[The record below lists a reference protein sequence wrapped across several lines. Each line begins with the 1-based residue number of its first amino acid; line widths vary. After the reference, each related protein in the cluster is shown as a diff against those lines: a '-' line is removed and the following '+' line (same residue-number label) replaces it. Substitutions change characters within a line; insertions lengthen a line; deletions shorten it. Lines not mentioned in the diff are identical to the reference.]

1 MQASTYFLTHYAIKA
16 WEWLIHPGLALAA
29 LAVLAVLVPRVGRLC
44 VRVVAQRLDAD
55 EESTKSKLALAGA
68 LVYLVEA
75 VVYFII
81 AIRALTLLGV
91 PAASAAVPATVVS
104 AAIGF
109 GAQNI
114 IGDFLSGV
122 FIITERQ
129 FGVGDYVSFEG
140 TNNSVEGT
148 VVALTLRATKLRT
161 ASGEMVTVPNGK
173 VGAITNFSQDWSRA
187 FVEMDIPL
195 RPGENIDQLVAQV
208 EKATKR
214 AVSAPEIKPNVT
226 GDVDVMPAIAVVQ
239 PQAAGQPW
247 AVTFRVTVDVVPAKQ
262 WAVERAIRSAM
273 LNTFWERMET
283 VPASPF
289 VANDSPGASTPRGTA
304 PGAAPNT
311 AADDSAPTTVF
322 ATRQE
327 ASASSQS
334 SSHDGVHSTDTSRLS
349 DDEDSGT
356 PLDPAEE
363 VAIIRSKDDGPGA
376 ASDGALIVGTEGDDE
391 EDLDSGVFKRY
402 DYSSRFQR
410 WLTFGGRTRVSTT
423 LLLISLVVLGLL
435 AAASS
440 NPDDGRAGVLNPA
453 YWSDRPAKTS
463 EQTETPAPEP
473 AQPTTQDSPGQ
484 EGQQPQQTGQAD
496 HPEPQSTQEPNANEP
511 QRRQQNQAPQP
522 QQQNQN
528 QNQNQQP
535 GGNRGAEAPATA
547 GADSGTGTGDS
558 GGDTGGF

>member
-1 MQASTYFLTHYAIKA
+1 MHASTYFLTHYAIKA
-16 WEWLIHPGLALAA
+16 WEWLIHPGLPLAA
-29 LAVLAVLVPRVGRLC
+29 LAVLAVLIPRIGRLC

-140 TNNSVEGT
+140 TNNVVEGT

-187 FVEMDIPL
+187 FVEIDIPL
-195 RPGENIDQLVAQV
+195 RPGENIDHLVSQV

-214 AVSAPEIKPNVT
+214 AVSAPDVKPNVT

-247 AVTFRVTVDVVPAKQ
+247 AVTFRVTVDVIPAKQ
-262 WAVERAIRSAM
+262 WAVERAIRSAI

-289 VANDSPGASTPRGTA
+289 GAEEASGTSIPHSTL
-304 PGAAPNT
+304 PGAAPTT

-327 ASASSQS
+327 ASASPQS
-334 SSHDGVHSTDTSRLS
+334 SPHDGVHSTDTSRLP
-349 DDEDSGT
+349 DADDSGT
-356 PLDPAEE
+356 PLDPTEE

-376 ASDGALIVGTEGDDE
+376 ASDGALIVGTEDDDE

-423 LLLISLVVLGLL
+423 LLFIALVVLGLL

-440 NPDDGRAGVLNPA
+440 NPDDGRAGILNPA

-463 EQTETPAPEP
+463 EQTESPAPEP
-473 AQPTTQDSPGQ
+473 SQPATQDSPEQ
-484 EGQQPQQTGQAD
+484 QGQQPQQTGQAD
-496 HPEPQSTQEPNANEP
+496 NPEPRSTQQPNANEP
-511 QRRQQNQAPQP
+511 QRGDQNQAPQP

-528 QNQNQQP
+528 QQP
-535 GGNRGAEAPATA
+535 DGNRGAEAPSPTGA
-547 GADSGTGTGDS
+547 GSGTGAGDS
-558 GGDTGGF
+558 GRDAGGF

>member
-16 WEWLIHPGLALAA
+16 WEWLIHPGLPLAA
-29 LAVLAVLVPRVGRLC
+29 LAVLAVLIPRIGRLC
-44 VRVVAQRLDAD
+44 ARAIAQRLDAD

-140 TNNSVEGT
+140 TNNVVEGT

-187 FVEMDIPL
+187 FVEIDIPL
-195 RPGENIDQLVAQV
+195 RPGENIDQLVAHV
-208 EKATKR
+208 EEATKR
-214 AVSAPEIKPNVT
+214 AVASPEIKPNVT
-226 GDVDVMPAIAVVQ
+226 GDVDVMPAVAVVQ

-247 AVTFRVTVDVVPAKQ
+247 AVTFRVTVDVIPAKQ
-262 WAVERAIRSAM
+262 WAVERAIRSAI

-289 VANDSPGASTPRGTA
+289 GAEDPSDASIPHSTVPGG
-304 PGAAPNT
+304 APNT
-311 AADDSAPTTVF
+311 ATDDAPTTVF

-327 ASASSQS
+327 PSASSQGLS
-334 SSHDGVHSTDTSRLS
+334 EATAHSTDTSRATDGDDS
-349 DDEDSGT
+349 DT

-376 ASDGALIVGTEGDDE
+376 ASDGALIVGTEDDSE

-423 LLLISLVVLGLL
+423 LLFIALAVLGLL

-440 NPDDGRAGVLNPA
+440 NPDDGRAGILNPA
-453 YWSDRPAKTS
+453 YWSDRSAKTS
-463 EQTETPAPEP
+463 EPSETPASEP
-473 AQPTTQDSPGQ
+473 AQPATQDSSEQ

-496 HPEPQSTQEPNANEP
+496 SPEPRSTQQPNANEP
-511 QRRQQNQAPQP
+511 QRGQQNQAPQL
-522 QQQNQN
+522 QQQNQD
-528 QNQNQQP
+528 QQSD
-535 GGNRGAEAPATA
+535 GNRGAEAPATV
-547 GADSGTGTGDS
+547 GADSGNGTGDS
-558 GGDTGGF
+558 AGDTGGF

>member
-1 MQASTYFLTHYAIKA
+1 MQATTYFLTHYAIKA

-29 LAVLAVLVPRVGRLC
+29 LAVLAVLIPRVGRLC

-195 RPGENIDQLVAQV
+195 RPGENIDHLVSQV

-289 VANDSPGASTPRGTA
+289 VANDSPGNSSARSSA
-304 PGAAPNT
+304 PGQAPNP
-311 AADDSAPTTVF
+311 AADDTPTTVF
-322 ATRQE
+322 ATGHE

-334 SSHDGVHSTDTSRLS
+334 SSHDGVHSTHTSRLS
-349 DDEDSGT
+349 DDDNSGT
-356 PLDPAEE
+356 PLDPDAE

-376 ASDGALIVGTEGDDE
+376 GSDGALIVGTEDDEE

-410 WLTFGGRTRVSTT
+410 CLTFGGRTRVSTT

-440 NPDDGRAGVLNPA
+440 NPDDGRAGVLNPS

-473 AQPTTQDSPGQ
+473 TQPATQDSPEQ
-484 EGQQPQQTGQAD
+484 EGQQPQQTGQPD
-496 HPEPQSTQEPNANEP
+496 SPEPRSTQEPNANEP

-528 QNQNQQP
+528 QNQNQQSD
-535 GGNRGAEAPATA
+535 GNRGAEAPATA
-547 GADSGTGTGDS
+547 GAASGTGTGDS
-558 GGDTGGF
+558 GGNAGGL

>member
-16 WEWLIHPGLALAA
+16 WEWLIHPGLPLAA
-29 LAVLAVLVPRVGRLC
+29 LAVLAVLIPRIGRLC

-140 TNNSVEGT
+140 TNNVVEGT

-187 FVEMDIPL
+187 FVEIDIPL
-195 RPGENIDQLVAQV
+195 RPGENIDHLVSQV
-208 EKATKR
+208 EQATKR
-214 AVSAPEIKPNVT
+214 AVASPEIKPNVT
-226 GDVDVMPAIAVVQ
+226 GDVDVMPAVAVVQ

-247 AVTFRVTVDVVPAKQ
+247 AVTFRVTVDVIPAKQ
-262 WAVERAIRSAM
+262 WAVERAIRSAI

-289 VANDSPGASTPRGTA
+289 GAKEASGTSIPHSTV

-311 AADDSAPTTVF
+311 ATDDAPTTVF

-327 ASASSQS
+327 PSASSQGLS
-334 SSHDGVHSTDTSRLS
+334 EATAHSTDTSRATYG
-349 DDEDSGT
+349 DDSNT

-376 ASDGALIVGTEGDDE
+376 ASDGALIVGTEDDSE

-423 LLLISLVVLGLL
+423 LLFIALAVLGLL

-440 NPDDGRAGVLNPA
+440 NPDDGRAGILNPA
-453 YWSDRPAKTS
+453 YWSDRSAKTS
-463 EQTETPAPEP
+463 EPSETPASEP
-473 AQPTTQDSPGQ
+473 AQPATQDSSEQ

-496 HPEPQSTQEPNANEP
+496 TPEPRSTQEPNANEP

-535 GGNRGAEAPATA
+535 DGNRGAEAPSTA
-547 GADSGTGTGDS
+547 GADSGADTGDS
-558 GGDTGGF
+558 GGDAGGF

>member
-1 MQASTYFLTHYAIKA
+1 MQASSYYFTHYAVKI

-29 LAVLAVLVPRVGRLC
+29 LAVLAVLIPRVGRLC
-44 VRVVAQRLDAD
+44 VRLVGQRLDAE

-140 TNNSVEGT
+140 TNNAVEGT

-195 RPGENIDQLVAQV
+195 RPGENIDHLISQV
-208 EKATKR
+208 EKATQR
-214 AVSAPEIKPNVT
+214 AVNHPDIKPNVT
-226 GDVDVMPAIAVVQ
+226 GEVDVMPAVAVVQ

-262 WAVERAIRSAM
+262 WAVERAIRSAI

-283 VPASPF
+283 VPLAPF
-289 VANDSPGASTPRGTA
+289 AQEDGQASTARH
-304 PGAAPNT
+304 
-311 AADDSAPTTVF
+311 SAPSGHGTPAGARATSQDQDDASAATTVIPSQTNE
-322 ATRQE
+322 TRSLSTAE
-327 ASASSQS
+327 G
-334 SSHDGVHSTDTSRLS
+334 DGEGS
-349 DDEDSGT
+349 DSDT
-356 PLDPAEE
+356 PLDPDEE

-376 ASDGALIVGTEGDDE
+376 ASSGSLAESGED
-391 EDLDSGVFKRY
+391 EDLDTGVFKRY
-402 DYSSRFQR
+402 DYDHKIQR

-423 LLLISLVVLGLL
+423 VLLIALVVLGLL

-453 YWSDRPAKTS
+453 YWTDRPAKTS
-463 EQTETPAPEP
+463 EQTEAPEP
-473 AQPTTQDSPGQ
+473 AQDQPADQEAPATENQEPQPTEDNGQ
-484 EGQQPQQTGQAD
+484 NQQ
-496 HPEPQSTQEPNANEP
+496 PQSTQSPAATQSPAQDQNSG
-511 QRRQQNQAPQP
+511 QSSGQGQNQEPMQRPQS
-522 QQQNQN
+522 QNQ
-528 QNQNQQP
+528 P
-535 GGNRGAEAPATA
+535 NRGN
-547 GADSGTGTGDS
+547 
-558 GGDTGGF
+558 DTGGAPAQDGGDGTANLGADTDSL

>member
-29 LAVLAVLVPRVGRLC
+29 LAVLAVLIPRVGRLC

-75 VVYFII
+75 VIYFII

-140 TNNSVEGT
+140 TNNVVEGT

-187 FVEMDIPL
+187 FVEIDIPL
-195 RPGENIDQLVAQV
+195 RPGENIDHLVSQV

-214 AVSAPEIKPNVT
+214 AVSAPDVKPNVT

-262 WAVERAIRSAM
+262 WAVERAIRSAI

-283 VPASPF
+283 VPVSPF
-289 VANDSPGASTPRGTA
+289 GAEESPDAPGPRGTV

-327 ASASSQS
+327 ASTFAQS
-334 SSHDGVHSTDTSRLS
+334 SPHEGANSTDTPRPS
-349 DDEDSGT
+349 DDDDSNT

-376 ASDGALIVGTEGDDE
+376 ASDGALIVSTEEDNE

-423 LLLISLVVLGLL
+423 LLFIALVVLGLL

-440 NPDDGRAGVLNPA
+440 NPDDGRAGILNPA

-463 EQTETPAPEP
+463 EQTESPAPEP
-473 AQPTTQDSPGQ
+473 SQPATQDSPEQ
-484 EGQQPQQTGQAD
+484 QGQQPQQPGQAD
-496 HPEPQSTQEPNANEP
+496 RPEPRATQEPNVNEP
-511 QRRQQNQAPQP
+511 QRGQQNQAPQLH
-522 QQQNQN
+522 QQNQD
-528 QNQNQQP
+528 QQSD
-535 GGNRGAEAPATA
+535 GNRGAEAPATA

>member
-1 MQASTYFLTHYAIKA
+1 MHASTYFLTHYAIKA
-16 WEWLIHPGLALAA
+16 WEWLIHPGLPLAA
-29 LAVLAVLVPRVGRLC
+29 LAVLAVLIPRIGRLC

-55 EESTKSKLALAGA
+55 EESTKSTLALAGA

-140 TNNSVEGT
+140 TNNAVEGT

-187 FVEMDIPL
+187 FVEIDIPL
-195 RPGENIDQLVAQV
+195 RPGENIDHLVSQV

-214 AVSAPEIKPNVT
+214 AVSAPDVKPNVT

-247 AVTFRVTVDVVPAKQ
+247 AVTFRVTVDVIPAKQ
-262 WAVERAIRSAM
+262 WAVERAIRSAI

-289 VANDSPGASTPRGTA
+289 GAKEASGTSIPHSTV
-304 PGAAPNT
+304 PGAAPTT

-327 ASASSQS
+327 ASASPQS
-334 SSHDGVHSTDTSRLS
+334 SPHDGVHSTDTSRLS
-349 DDEDSGT
+349 DDDDSGT

-363 VAIIRSKDDGPGA
+363 VAIVRSKDDGPGS
-376 ASDGALIVGTEGDDE
+376 ASDGALIVGTEDDDE

-423 LLLISLVVLGLL
+423 LLFIALAILGLL

-463 EQTETPAPEP
+463 EQTESPAPEP
-473 AQPTTQDSPGQ
+473 SQPATQDSSEQ
-484 EGQQPQQTGQAD
+484 EGQQPQQTGQAET
-496 HPEPQSTQEPNANEP
+496 PEPQSTQEPNANNSQREP
-511 QRRQQNQAPQP
+511 QNRAPQS

-528 QNQNQQP
+528 QNQQP
-535 GGNRGAEAPATA
+535 DGNRGAAAPATT
-547 GADSGTGTGDS
+547 GADSGTATGDS
-558 GGDTGGF
+558 GGNTGGF

>member
-29 LAVLAVLVPRVGRLC
+29 LAVLAVLIPRVGRLC

-140 TNNSVEGT
+140 TNNAVEGT

-195 RPGENIDQLVAQV
+195 RPGENIDHLVSQV

-289 VANDSPGASTPRGTA
+289 VANDSPGASAPRGTA

-311 AADDSAPTTVF
+311 AADDSTPTTVF

-349 DDEDSGT
+349 DDDNSGT
-356 PLDPAEE
+356 PLDPDAE

-376 ASDGALIVGTEGDDE
+376 GSDGALIVGTEDDEE

-440 NPDDGRAGVLNPA
+440 NPDDGRAGVLNPS

-473 AQPTTQDSPGQ
+473 TQPATQDSPEQ
-484 EGQQPQQTGQAD
+484 EGQQPQQTGQPD
-496 HPEPQSTQEPNANEP
+496 SPEPRSTQEPNANEP
-511 QRRQQNQAPQP
+511 QRRQQNQGPQP

-535 GGNRGAEAPATA
+535 DGNRGAEAPATA

-558 GGDTGGF
+558 GADTGGF

>member
-16 WEWLIHPGLALAA
+16 WEWLIHPGLPLAA
-29 LAVLAVLVPRVGRLC
+29 LAVLAVLIPRIGRLC

-140 TNNSVEGT
+140 TNNAVEGT

-187 FVEMDIPL
+187 FVEIDIPL
-195 RPGENIDQLVAQV
+195 RPGENIDHLVSQV

-214 AVSAPEIKPNVT
+214 AVSAPDVKPNVT

-247 AVTFRVTVDVVPAKQ
+247 AVTFRVTVDVIPAKQ
-262 WAVERAIRSAM
+262 WAVERAIRSAI

-289 VANDSPGASTPRGTA
+289 GAEEASGTSIPHSTV
-304 PGAAPNT
+304 PGAAPTT
-311 AADDSAPTTVF
+311 AADDSAPTTVV

-327 ASASSQS
+327 ASASPQS
-334 SSHDGVHSTDTSRLS
+334 SPHDGVHSTDTSRLS
-349 DDEDSGT
+349 DDDDSGT

-376 ASDGALIVGTEGDDE
+376 ASDGALIVGTEDDDE

-423 LLLISLVVLGLL
+423 LLFIALVVLGLL

-440 NPDDGRAGVLNPA
+440 NPDDGRAGILNPA

-463 EQTETPAPEP
+463 EPSETPASEP
-473 AQPTTQDSPGQ
+473 AQPATQDSSEQ

-496 HPEPQSTQEPNANEP
+496 SPEPRSTQQPNANEP
-511 QRRQQNQAPQP
+511 QRGQQNQAPQL
-522 QQQNQN
+522 QQQNQD
-528 QNQNQQP
+528 QQSD
-535 GGNRGAEAPATA
+535 GNRGAEAPATV
-547 GADSGTGTGDS
+547 GADSGNGTGDS
-558 GGDTGGF
+558 AGDTGGF

>member
-1 MQASTYFLTHYAIKA
+1 MHASTYFLTHYAIKA
-16 WEWLIHPGLALAA
+16 WEWLIHPGLPLAA
-29 LAVLAVLVPRVGRLC
+29 LAVLAVLIPRIGRLC

-140 TNNSVEGT
+140 TNNAVEGT

-187 FVEMDIPL
+187 FVEIDIPL
-195 RPGENIDQLVAQV
+195 RPGENIDHLVSQV

-214 AVSAPEIKPNVT
+214 AVSAPDVKPNVT

-247 AVTFRVTVDVVPAKQ
+247 AVTFHVTVDVIPAKQ
-262 WAVERAIRSAM
+262 WAVERAIRSAI

-289 VANDSPGASTPRGTA
+289 GAKEASGTSIPHSTV
-304 PGAAPNT
+304 PGAAPTT

-327 ASASSQS
+327 ASASPQS
-334 SSHDGVHSTDTSRLS
+334 SPHDGVHSTDTSRLS
-349 DDEDSGT
+349 DDDDSGT

-363 VAIIRSKDDGPGA
+363 VAIVRSKDDGPGS
-376 ASDGALIVGTEGDDE
+376 ASDGALIVGTEDDDE

-423 LLLISLVVLGLL
+423 LLFIALAILGLL

-463 EQTETPAPEP
+463 EQTESPAPEP
-473 AQPTTQDSPGQ
+473 SQPATQDSSEQ
-484 EGQQPQQTGQAD
+484 EGQQPQQTGQAET
-496 HPEPQSTQEPNANEP
+496 PEPQSTQEPNANNSQREP
-511 QRRQQNQAPQP
+511 QNRAPQS

-528 QNQNQQP
+528 QNQQP
-535 GGNRGAEAPATA
+535 DGNRGAAAPATT
-547 GADSGTGTGDS
+547 GADSGTATGDS
-558 GGDTGGF
+558 GGNTGGF

>member
-1 MQASTYFLTHYAIKA
+1 M
-16 WEWLIHPGLALAA
+16 
-29 LAVLAVLVPRVGRLC
+29 
-44 VRVVAQRLDAD
+44 
-55 EESTKSKLALAGA
+55 
-68 LVYLVEA
+68 
-75 VVYFII
+75 
-81 AIRALTLLGV
+81 
-91 PAASAAVPATVVS
+91 
-104 AAIGF
+104 
-109 GAQNI
+109 
-114 IGDFLSGV
+114 
-122 FIITERQ
+122 
-129 FGVGDYVSFEG
+129 SFEG
-140 TNNSVEGT
+140 TNNAVEGT

-187 FVEMDIPL
+187 FVEIDIPL
-195 RPGENIDQLVAQV
+195 RPGENIDHLVSQV

-214 AVSAPEIKPNVT
+214 AVSAPDVKPNVT

-247 AVTFRVTVDVVPAKQ
+247 AVTFRVTVDVIPAKQ
-262 WAVERAIRSAM
+262 WAVERAIRSAI

-289 VANDSPGASTPRGTA
+289 GAKEASGTSIPHSTV

-327 ASASSQS
+327 ASASPQS
-334 SSHDGVHSTDTSRLS
+334 SPHDGVHSTDTSRLS
-349 DDEDSGT
+349 DADDSGT

-376 ASDGALIVGTEGDDE
+376 ASDGALIVGTEDDDE

-423 LLLISLVVLGLL
+423 LLFIALMVLGLL

-440 NPDDGRAGVLNPA
+440 NPDDGRAGILNPA

-463 EQTETPAPEP
+463 EQTESPATESSQP
-473 AQPTTQDSPGQ
+473 ATQDSPEQ
-484 EGQQPQQTGQAD
+484 QGQQPQQTGQAD
-496 HPEPQSTQEPNANEP
+496 SPEPRSTQQPNANEP
-511 QRRQQNQAPQP
+511 QRGQQNQAPQP

-528 QNQNQQP
+528 QNQNQQSN
-535 GGNRGAEAPATA
+535 GNRGAEAPSPTGA
-547 GADSGTGTGDS
+547 GSGTGAGDS
-558 GGDTGGF
+558 GGDAGGF

>member
-1 MQASTYFLTHYAIKA
+1 MHASTYFLTHYAIKA
-16 WEWLIHPGLALAA
+16 WEWLIHPGLPLAA

-140 TNNSVEGT
+140 TNNAVEGT

-187 FVEMDIPL
+187 FVEIDIPL
-195 RPGENIDQLVAQV
+195 RPGENIDHLVSQV

-214 AVSAPEIKPNVT
+214 AVSAPDVKPNVT

-247 AVTFRVTVDVVPAKQ
+247 AVTFRVTVDVIPAKQ
-262 WAVERAIRSAM
+262 WAVERAIRSAI

-289 VANDSPGASTPRGTA
+289 GAKEASGTSIPHSTV
-304 PGAAPNT
+304 PGAAPTT

-327 ASASSQS
+327 ASASPQS
-334 SSHDGVHSTDTSRLS
+334 SPHDGVHSTDTSRLS
-349 DDEDSGT
+349 DDDDSGT

-363 VAIIRSKDDGPGA
+363 VAIVRSKDDGPGS
-376 ASDGALIVGTEGDDE
+376 ASDGALIVGTEDDDE

-423 LLLISLVVLGLL
+423 LLFIALAILGLL

-463 EQTETPAPEP
+463 EQTESPAPEP
-473 AQPTTQDSPGQ
+473 SQPATQDSSEQ
-484 EGQQPQQTGQAD
+484 EGQQPQQTGQAET
-496 HPEPQSTQEPNANEP
+496 PEPQSTQEPNANNSQREP
-511 QRRQQNQAPQP
+511 QNRAPQS

-528 QNQNQQP
+528 QNQQP
-535 GGNRGAEAPATA
+535 DGNRGAAAPATT
-547 GADSGTGTGDS
+547 GADSGTATGDS
-558 GGDTGGF
+558 GGNTGGF

>member
-29 LAVLAVLVPRVGRLC
+29 LAVLAVLIPRVGRLC

-75 VVYFII
+75 VIYFII

-140 TNNSVEGT
+140 TNNVVEGT

-187 FVEMDIPL
+187 FVEIDIPL
-195 RPGENIDQLVAQV
+195 RPGENIDHLVSQV

-214 AVSAPEIKPNVT
+214 AVSAPDVKPNVT

-247 AVTFRVTVDVVPAKQ
+247 AVTFRATVDVVPAKQ
-262 WAVERAIRSAM
+262 WAVERAIRSAI

-283 VPASPF
+283 VPVSPF
-289 VANDSPGASTPRGTA
+289 GAEESPDAPGPRGTV

-327 ASASSQS
+327 ASTFAQS
-334 SSHDGVHSTDTSRLS
+334 SPHEGANSTDTPRPS
-349 DDEDSGT
+349 DDDDSNT

-376 ASDGALIVGTEGDDE
+376 ASDGALIVGTEEDDE

-440 NPDDGRAGVLNPA
+440 NPDDGRAGILNPA

-463 EQTETPAPEP
+463 EPSKTPSSEP
-473 AQPTTQDSPGQ
+473 AQPATQDSPEQ
-484 EGQQPQQTGQAD
+484 QGQQPQQPGQAD
-496 HPEPQSTQEPNANEP
+496 RPEPRATQEPNVNEP
-511 QRRQQNQAPQP
+511 QRGQQNQAPQLH
-522 QQQNQN
+522 QQNQD
-528 QNQNQQP
+528 QQSD
-535 GGNRGAEAPATA
+535 GNRGAEAPATA

-558 GGDTGGF
+558 GGNTGGF

>member
-16 WEWLIHPGLALAA
+16 WEWLIHPGLPLAA
-29 LAVLAVLVPRVGRLC
+29 LSVLAVLVPRVGRLC

-140 TNNSVEGT
+140 TNNAVEGT

-187 FVEMDIPL
+187 FVEIDIPL
-195 RPGENIDQLVAQV
+195 RPGENIDQLVEHV
-208 EKATKR
+208 EQATKR
-214 AVSAPEIKPNVT
+214 ALASPSIKPNVT
-226 GDVDVMPAIAVVQ
+226 GDVDVMPAVAVVQ

-247 AVTFRVTVDVVPAKQ
+247 AVTFRVTVDVIPAKQ
-262 WAVERAIRSAM
+262 WAVERAIRSAI
-273 LNTFWERMET
+273 LNTFWDRMET
-283 VPASPF
+283 APASIF
-289 VANDSPGASTPRGTA
+289 DAEHSPDASTPRNTVPGEA
-304 PGAAPNT
+304 PDAEVE
-311 AADDSAPTTVF
+311 DSTPTTVF
-322 ATRQE
+322 ASRQE
-327 ASASSQS
+327 PSTSSQS
-334 SSHDGVHSTDTSRLS
+334 SSRVGVHSTDASHQS
-349 DDEDSGT
+349 DDDDSGT

-376 ASDGALIVGTEGDDE
+376 SSDGALIVGTEDDSE

-423 LLLISLVVLGLL
+423 LLFIALAVLGLL

-463 EQTETPAPEP
+463 ESTETPASEP
-473 AQPTTQDSPGQ
+473 AQPATQDSSEQ
-484 EGQQPQQTGQAD
+484 EGQQPQQTGQAET
-496 HPEPQSTQEPNANEP
+496 PEPQSTQEPNANNSQREP
-511 QRRQQNQAPQP
+511 QNRAPQS

-535 GGNRGAEAPATA
+535 DGNRGAAAPATT
-547 GADSGTGTGDS
+547 GANSGTATGDS

>member
-1 MQASTYFLTHYAIKA
+1 MHASTYFLTHYAIKA

-29 LAVLAVLVPRVGRLC
+29 LAVLAVLIPRVGRLC

-140 TNNSVEGT
+140 TNNVVEGT

-187 FVEMDIPL
+187 FVEIDIPL
-195 RPGENIDQLVAQV
+195 RPGENIDHLVSQV

-214 AVSAPEIKPNVT
+214 AVSAPDVKPNVT

-262 WAVERAIRSAM
+262 WAVERAIRSAI

-283 VPASPF
+283 VPVSPF
-289 VANDSPGASTPRGTA
+289 GAEESPDAPGPRGTV

-327 ASASSQS
+327 ASTFAQS
-334 SSHDGVHSTDTSRLS
+334 SPHEGANSTDTPRPS
-349 DDEDSGT
+349 DDDDSNT

-376 ASDGALIVGTEGDDE
+376 ASDGALIVGTEEDDE

-440 NPDDGRAGVLNPA
+440 NPDDGRAGILNPA

-463 EQTETPAPEP
+463 EPSKTPSSEP
-473 AQPTTQDSPGQ
+473 AQPATQDSPEQ
-484 EGQQPQQTGQAD
+484 QGQQPQQPGQAD
-496 HPEPQSTQEPNANEP
+496 RPEPRATQEPNVNEP
-511 QRRQQNQAPQP
+511 QRGQQNQAPQLH
-522 QQQNQN
+522 QQNQD
-528 QNQNQQP
+528 QQSD
-535 GGNRGAEAPATA
+535 GNRGAEAPATA

>member
-16 WEWLIHPGLALAA
+16 WEWLIHPGLPLAA
-29 LAVLAVLVPRVGRLC
+29 LAVLAVLIPRIGRLC

-140 TNNSVEGT
+140 TNNAVEGT

-187 FVEMDIPL
+187 FVEIDIPL
-195 RPGENIDQLVAQV
+195 RPGENIDHLVSQV

-214 AVSAPEIKPNVT
+214 AVSAPDVKPNVT

-247 AVTFRVTVDVVPAKQ
+247 AVTFRVTVDVIPAKQ
-262 WAVERAIRSAM
+262 WAVERAIRSAI

-289 VANDSPGASTPRGTA
+289 GAKEASGTSIPHSTV
-304 PGAAPNT
+304 PGAAPTT

-327 ASASSQS
+327 ASASPQS
-334 SSHDGVHSTDTSRLS
+334 SPHDGVHSTDTSRLS
-349 DDEDSGT
+349 DDDDSGT

-376 ASDGALIVGTEGDDE
+376 ASDGALIVGTEDDDE

-423 LLLISLVVLGLL
+423 LLFIALAILGLL

-463 EQTETPAPEP
+463 EQTESPAPEP
-473 AQPTTQDSPGQ
+473 SQPATQDSPEQ
-484 EGQQPQQTGQAD
+484 EGQQPQQTGQAET
-496 HPEPQSTQEPNANEP
+496 PEPQSTQEPNANNSQREP
-511 QRRQQNQAPQP
+511 QNRAPQS

-528 QNQNQQP
+528 QNQQP
-535 GGNRGAEAPATA
+535 DGNRGAAAPATT
-547 GADSGTGTGDS
+547 GADSGTATGDS
-558 GGDTGGF
+558 GGNTGGF

>member
-1 MQASTYFLTHYAIKA
+1 MHASTYFLTHYAIKA
-16 WEWLIHPGLALAA
+16 WEWLIHPGLPLAA
-29 LAVLAVLVPRVGRLC
+29 LAVLAVLIPRIGRLC

-140 TNNSVEGT
+140 TNNAVEGT

-187 FVEMDIPL
+187 FVEIDIPL
-195 RPGENIDQLVAQV
+195 RPGENIDHLVSQV

-214 AVSAPEIKPNVT
+214 AVSAPDVKPNVT

-247 AVTFRVTVDVVPAKQ
+247 AVTFRVTVDVIPAKQ
-262 WAVERAIRSAM
+262 WAVERAIRSAI

-289 VANDSPGASTPRGTA
+289 GAKEASGTSIPHSTV
-304 PGAAPNT
+304 PGAAPTT

-327 ASASSQS
+327 ASASPQS
-334 SSHDGVHSTDTSRLS
+334 SPHDGVHSTDTSRLS
-349 DDEDSGT
+349 DDDDSGT

-363 VAIIRSKDDGPGA
+363 VAIVRSKDDGPGS
-376 ASDGALIVGTEGDDE
+376 ASDGALIVGTEDDDE

-423 LLLISLVVLGLL
+423 LLFIALAVLGLL

-463 EQTETPAPEP
+463 EQTESPAPEP
-473 AQPTTQDSPGQ
+473 SQPATQDSSEQ
-484 EGQQPQQTGQAD
+484 EGQQPQQTGQAET
-496 HPEPQSTQEPNANEP
+496 PEPQSTQEPNANNSQREP
-511 QRRQQNQAPQP
+511 QNRAPQS

-528 QNQNQQP
+528 QNQQP
-535 GGNRGAEAPATA
+535 DGNRGAAAPATT
-547 GADSGTGTGDS
+547 GADSGTATGDS
-558 GGDTGGF
+558 GGNTGGF

>member
-1 MQASTYFLTHYAIKA
+1 MHASTYFLTHYAIKA
-16 WEWLIHPGLALAA
+16 WEWLIHPGLPLAA
-29 LAVLAVLVPRVGRLC
+29 LAVLAVLIPRIGRLC

-140 TNNSVEGT
+140 TNNAVEGT

-187 FVEMDIPL
+187 FVEIDIPL
-195 RPGENIDQLVAQV
+195 RPGENIDHLVSQV

-214 AVSAPEIKPNVT
+214 AVSAPDVKPNVT

-247 AVTFRVTVDVVPAKQ
+247 AVTFRVTVDVIPAKQ
-262 WAVERAIRSAM
+262 WAVERAIRSAI

-289 VANDSPGASTPRGTA
+289 GAKEASGTSIPHSTV
-304 PGAAPNT
+304 PGAAPTT

-327 ASASSQS
+327 ASASPQS
-334 SSHDGVHSTDTSRLS
+334 SPHDGVHSTDTSRLS
-349 DDEDSGT
+349 DDDDSGT

-363 VAIIRSKDDGPGA
+363 VAIVRSKDDGPGS
-376 ASDGALIVGTEGDDE
+376 ASDGALIVGTEDDDE

-423 LLLISLVVLGLL
+423 LLFIALAILGLL

-463 EQTETPAPEP
+463 EPTETPASEP
-473 AQPTTQDSPGQ
+473 AQPATQDSSEQ
-484 EGQQPQQTGQAD
+484 EGQQPQQTGQAET
-496 HPEPQSTQEPNANEP
+496 PEPQSTQEPNANNSQREP
-511 QRRQQNQAPQP
+511 QNRAPQS

-528 QNQNQQP
+528 QNQQP
-535 GGNRGAEAPATA
+535 DGNRGAAAPATT
-547 GADSGTGTGDS
+547 GADSGTATGDS
-558 GGDTGGF
+558 GGNTGGF

>member
-1 MQASTYFLTHYAIKA
+1 MHASTYFLTHYAIKA
-16 WEWLIHPGLALAA
+16 WEWLIHPGLPLAA
-29 LAVLAVLVPRVGRLC
+29 LAVLAVLIPRIGRLC

-81 AIRALTLLGV
+81 AIRTLTLLGV

-140 TNNSVEGT
+140 TNNAVEGT

-187 FVEMDIPL
+187 FVEIDIPL
-195 RPGENIDQLVAQV
+195 RPGENIDHLVSQV

-214 AVSAPEIKPNVT
+214 AVSAPDVKPNVT

-247 AVTFRVTVDVVPAKQ
+247 AVTFRVTVDVIPAKQ
-262 WAVERAIRSAM
+262 WAVERAIRSAI

-289 VANDSPGASTPRGTA
+289 GAKEASGTSIPHSTV
-304 PGAAPNT
+304 PGAAPTT

-327 ASASSQS
+327 ASASPQS
-334 SSHDGVHSTDTSRLS
+334 SPHDGVHSTDTSRLS
-349 DDEDSGT
+349 DDDDSGT

-363 VAIIRSKDDGPGA
+363 VAIVRSKDDGPGS
-376 ASDGALIVGTEGDDE
+376 ASDGALIVGTEDDDE

-423 LLLISLVVLGLL
+423 LLFIALAILGLL

-463 EQTETPAPEP
+463 EQTESPAPEP
-473 AQPTTQDSPGQ
+473 SQPATQDSSEQ
-484 EGQQPQQTGQAD
+484 EGQQPQQTGQAET
-496 HPEPQSTQEPNANEP
+496 PEPQSTQEPNANNSQREP
-511 QRRQQNQAPQP
+511 QNRAPQS

-528 QNQNQQP
+528 QNQQP
-535 GGNRGAEAPATA
+535 DGNRGAAAPATT
-547 GADSGTGTGDS
+547 GADSGTATGDS
-558 GGDTGGF
+558 GGNTGGF

>member
-1 MQASTYFLTHYAIKA
+1 MHASTYFLTHYAIKA
-16 WEWLIHPGLALAA
+16 WEWLIHPGLPLAA
-29 LAVLAVLVPRVGRLC
+29 LAVLAVLIPRIGRLC

-140 TNNSVEGT
+140 TNNAVEGT

-187 FVEMDIPL
+187 FVEIDIPL
-195 RPGENIDQLVAQV
+195 RPGENNDHLVSQV

-214 AVSAPEIKPNVT
+214 AVSAPDVKPNVT

-247 AVTFRVTVDVVPAKQ
+247 AVTFRVTVDVIPAKQ
-262 WAVERAIRSAM
+262 WAVERAIRSAI

-289 VANDSPGASTPRGTA
+289 GAKEASGTSIPHSTV
-304 PGAAPNT
+304 PGAAPTT

-327 ASASSQS
+327 ASASPQS
-334 SSHDGVHSTDTSRLS
+334 SPHDGVHSTDTSRLS
-349 DDEDSGT
+349 DDDDSGT

-363 VAIIRSKDDGPGA
+363 VAIVRSKDDGPGS
-376 ASDGALIVGTEGDDE
+376 ASDGALIVGTEDDDE

-423 LLLISLVVLGLL
+423 LLFIALAILGLL

-463 EQTETPAPEP
+463 EQTESPAPEP
-473 AQPTTQDSPGQ
+473 SQPATQDSSEQ
-484 EGQQPQQTGQAD
+484 EGQQPQQTGQAET
-496 HPEPQSTQEPNANEP
+496 PEPQSTQEPNANNSQREP
-511 QRRQQNQAPQP
+511 QNRAPQS

-528 QNQNQQP
+528 QNQQP
-535 GGNRGAEAPATA
+535 DGNRGAAAPATT
-547 GADSGTGTGDS
+547 GADSGTATGDS
-558 GGDTGGF
+558 GGNTGGF

>member
-29 LAVLAVLVPRVGRLC
+29 LAVLAVLIPRVGRLC

-140 TNNSVEGT
+140 TNNAVEGT

-195 RPGENIDQLVAQV
+195 RPGENIDHLVSQV

-289 VANDSPGASTPRGTA
+289 VANDSPGASAPRGTA
-304 PGAAPNT
+304 PGAAQNT
-311 AADDSAPTTVF
+311 AADDSNPTTVF

-349 DDEDSGT
+349 DDDNSGT
-356 PLDPAEE
+356 PLDPDAE
-363 VAIIRSKDDGPGA
+363 VAIIRSKD
-376 ASDGALIVGTEGDDE
+376 
-391 EDLDSGVFKRY
+391 EDRKS
-402 DYSSRFQR
+402 
-410 WLTFGGRTRVSTT
+410 
-423 LLLISLVVLGLL
+423 VV
-435 AAASS
+435 
-440 NPDDGRAGVLNPA
+440 
-453 YWSDRPAKTS
+453 
-463 EQTETPAPEP
+463 
-473 AQPTTQDSPGQ
+473 
-484 EGQQPQQTGQAD
+484 
-496 HPEPQSTQEPNANEP
+496 
-511 QRRQQNQAPQP
+511 
-522 QQQNQN
+522 
-528 QNQNQQP
+528 
-535 GGNRGAEAPATA
+535 
-547 GADSGTGTGDS
+547 
-558 GGDTGGF
+558 

>member
-29 LAVLAVLVPRVGRLC
+29 LAVLAVLIPRVGRLC

-75 VVYFII
+75 VIYFII

-140 TNNSVEGT
+140 TNNVVEGT

-187 FVEMDIPL
+187 FVEIDIPL
-195 RPGENIDQLVAQV
+195 RPGENIDHLVSQV

-214 AVSAPEIKPNVT
+214 AVSAPDVKPNVT

-247 AVTFRVTVDVVPAKQ
+247 AVTFRVTADVVPAKQ
-262 WAVERAIRSAM
+262 WAVERAIRSAI

-283 VPASPF
+283 VPVSPF
-289 VANDSPGASTPRGTA
+289 GAEESPDAPGPRGTV

-327 ASASSQS
+327 ASTFAQS
-334 SSHDGVHSTDTSRLS
+334 SPHEGANSTDTPRPS
-349 DDEDSGT
+349 DDDDSNT

-376 ASDGALIVGTEGDDE
+376 ASDGALIVGTGDDDE

-423 LLLISLVVLGLL
+423 LLFIALVVLGLL

-440 NPDDGRAGVLNPA
+440 NPDDGRAGILNPA

-463 EQTETPAPEP
+463 EQTESPAPEP
-473 AQPTTQDSPGQ
+473 SQPATQDSPEQ
-484 EGQQPQQTGQAD
+484 QGQQPQQTGQAD
-496 HPEPQSTQEPNANEP
+496 SPEPRSTQQPNANEP
-511 QRRQQNQAPQP
+511 QRGQQNQAPQLH
-522 QQQNQN
+522 QQNQD
-528 QNQNQQP
+528 QQSD
-535 GGNRGAEAPATA
+535 GNRGAEAPSPTGA
-547 GADSGTGTGDS
+547 GSGTGAGDS

>member
-1 MQASTYFLTHYAIKA
+1 MHASTYFLTHYAIKA
-16 WEWLIHPGLALAA
+16 WEWLIHPGLPLAA
-29 LAVLAVLVPRVGRLC
+29 LAVLAVLIPRIARLC

-140 TNNSVEGT
+140 TNNAVEGT

-187 FVEMDIPL
+187 FVEIDIPL
-195 RPGENIDQLVAQV
+195 RPGENIDHLVSQV

-214 AVSAPEIKPNVT
+214 AVSAPDVKPNVT

-247 AVTFRVTVDVVPAKQ
+247 AVTFRVTVDVIPAKQ
-262 WAVERAIRSAM
+262 WAVERAIRSAI

-289 VANDSPGASTPRGTA
+289 GAKEASGTSIPHSTV
-304 PGAAPNT
+304 PGAAPTT

-327 ASASSQS
+327 ASASPQS
-334 SSHDGVHSTDTSRLS
+334 SPHDGVHSTDTSRLS
-349 DDEDSGT
+349 DDDDSGT

-363 VAIIRSKDDGPGA
+363 VAIVRSKDDGPGS
-376 ASDGALIVGTEGDDE
+376 ASDGALIVGTEDDDE

-423 LLLISLVVLGLL
+423 LLFIALAILGLL

-463 EQTETPAPEP
+463 EQTESPAPEP
-473 AQPTTQDSPGQ
+473 SQPATQDSSEQ
-484 EGQQPQQTGQAD
+484 EGQQPQQTGQAET
-496 HPEPQSTQEPNANEP
+496 PEPQSTQEPNANNSQREP
-511 QRRQQNQAPQP
+511 QNRAPQS

-528 QNQNQQP
+528 QNQQP
-535 GGNRGAEAPATA
+535 DGNRGAAAPATT
-547 GADSGTGTGDS
+547 GADSGTATGDS
-558 GGDTGGF
+558 GGNTGGF

>member
-1 MQASTYFLTHYAIKA
+1 MHASTYFLTHYAIKA
-16 WEWLIHPGLALAA
+16 WEWLIHPGLPLAA
-29 LAVLAVLVPRVGRLC
+29 LAVLAVLIPRIGRLC

-140 TNNSVEGT
+140 TNNAVEGT

-187 FVEMDIPL
+187 FVEIDIPL
-195 RPGENIDQLVAQV
+195 RPGENIDHLVSQV

-214 AVSAPEIKPNVT
+214 AVSAPDVKPNVT

-247 AVTFRVTVDVVPAKQ
+247 AVTFRVTVDVIPAKQ
-262 WAVERAIRSAM
+262 WAVERAIRSAI

-289 VANDSPGASTPRGTA
+289 GAKEASGTSIPHSTV
-304 PGAAPNT
+304 PGAAPTT

-327 ASASSQS
+327 ASASPQS
-334 SSHDGVHSTDTSRLS
+334 SPHDGVHSTDTSRLS
-349 DDEDSGT
+349 DDDDSGT

-363 VAIIRSKDDGPGA
+363 VAIVRSKDDGPGS
-376 ASDGALIVGTEGDDE
+376 ASDGALIVGTEDDDE

-423 LLLISLVVLGLL
+423 LLFIALAILGLL

-463 EQTETPAPEP
+463 EQTESPAPEP
-473 AQPTTQDSPGQ
+473 SQPATQDSSEQ
-484 EGQQPQQTGQAD
+484 EGQQPQQTGQAET
-496 HPEPQSTQEPNANEP
+496 PEPQSTQEPNANNSQREP
-511 QRRQQNQAPQP
+511 QNRAPQS

-528 QNQNQQP
+528 QNQQP
-535 GGNRGAEAPATA
+535 DGNRGAAAPATT
-547 GADSGTGTGDS
+547 GADSGTATGDS
-558 GGDTGGF
+558 GGNTGGF

>member
-16 WEWLIHPGLALAA
+16 WEWLIHPGLPLAA

-55 EESTKSKLALAGA
+55 EESTKSTLALAGA

-140 TNNSVEGT
+140 TNNAVEGT

-187 FVEMDIPL
+187 FVEIDIPL
-195 RPGENIDQLVAQV
+195 RPGENINQLVEHV
-208 EKATKR
+208 EQATKR
-214 AVSAPEIKPNVT
+214 AVSSPDIKPNVT
-226 GDVDVMPAIAVVQ
+226 GGVDVMPAVAVVQ

-247 AVTFRVTVDVVPAKQ
+247 AVTFRVTVDVIPAKQ
-262 WAVERAIRSAM
+262 WVVERAIRSAI
-273 LNTFWERMET
+273 LNTFWDRMET
-283 VPASPF
+283 APASLF
-289 VANDSPGASTPRGTA
+289 NSAHSPEPSTPRNTVSGE
-304 PGAAPNT
+304 APN
-311 AADDSAPTTVF
+311 AEVEDSTPTTVF

-327 ASASSQS
+327 PSTSSQGAS
-334 SSHDGVHSTDTSRLS
+334 RVGVHSTDTSRPS
-349 DDEDSGT
+349 DDDDSGT

-363 VAIIRSKDDGPGA
+363 VAIVRSKDDGPGS
-376 ASDGALIVGTEGDDE
+376 ASDGALIVGTEDDSD

-423 LLLISLVVLGLL
+423 LLFIALAVLGLL

-463 EQTETPAPEP
+463 EPTETPASEP
-473 AQPTTQDSPGQ
+473 AQPATQDSSEQ
-484 EGQQPQQTGQAD
+484 EGQQPQQTGQAET
-496 HPEPQSTQEPNANEP
+496 PEPQSTQEPNANNSQREP
-511 QRRQQNQAPQP
+511 QNRAPQS

-528 QNQNQQP
+528 QNQQP
-535 GGNRGAEAPATA
+535 DGNRGAAAPATT
-547 GADSGTGTGDS
+547 GADSGTATGDS